1 MAKAVKSQIKLQING
16 GSATPAPP
24 VGSALGQH
32 GVNIME
38 FCKAFNAKT
47 SDRKGQIVP
56 VIITVYKDRTFEFI
70 VKTEPASAMIKKKAG
85 VKKGSSK
92 CNTDSVGKLTWDDVA
107 EIAQAK
113 FVDLNADD
121 IEQAKKIIAG
131 TARSM
136 GIEVI

>member
-56 VIITVYKDRTFEFI
+56 VIITVYKDRSFEFV

-92 CNTDSVGKLTWDDVA
+92 CNTDSVGKLTWDDVS